1 MLEVGNGGM
10 TENEYRAH
18 FSLWC
23 ILAAPLMAGNDI
35 RSMMPAIANILINKE
50 VIAVDQDAGGLQG
63 RRVKH
68 NGDLDYWMKQLAD
81 GSRAVALLNRSAT
94 EQKMSVNWPDI
105 GYPEHLSA
113 NVRDLWARKGL
124 GKMTGSFSTAVPSH
138 SVVIIRIEP

>member
-1 MLEVGNGGM
+1 
-10 TENEYRAH
+10 
-18 FSLWC
+18 
-23 ILAAPLMAGNDI
+23 
-35 RSMMPAIANILINKE
+35 
-50 VIAVDQDAGGLQG
+50 
-63 RRVKH
+63 
-68 NGDLDYWMKQLAD
+68 MKQLAD

-138 SVVIIRIEP
+138 SVVMIRIEP